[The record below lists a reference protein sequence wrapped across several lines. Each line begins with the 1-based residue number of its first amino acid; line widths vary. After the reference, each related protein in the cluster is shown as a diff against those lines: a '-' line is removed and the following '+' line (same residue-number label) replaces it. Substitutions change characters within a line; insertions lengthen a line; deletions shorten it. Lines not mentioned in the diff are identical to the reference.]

1 MFGRRK
7 SDDGFE
13 WHKYVRTT
21 IKLKREQRRQR
32 ILEARRAAVHQAGAG
47 RRGARR
53 RVAGG
58 GRGGAGRR
66 ASVGLGIAGLV
77 AQAAWNIVATMS
89 AIAWHHLCNL
99 VGNRCAETGD
109 PVAARHRRAGAPQH
123 RRARRAGGRHR
134 AGHGHRPLQRRRPR
148 PRGDHCAGDR
158 RRPAHG
164 LAASAVEPDRHP
176 PAAPSRRS
184 ASRRASASLRSRA
197 AVLLAGVAWM
207 ASGGKTS
214 LASLS
219 SQLPLVGGAKPL
231 QGRAEAIGGDIVRV
245 AGTTRPARRHRGARA
260 PADPAGSAAGAIA
273 VGRRRMPPS
282 AGSSMAAR
290 SPARSA
296 AATTPGSRSPP
307 ARAATSTSTASWC
320 ARATCSPAAACLPAT
335 PASSAQA
342 RDAKAGIWAAGEV
355 ERPAEFRAKAWD
367 EAKRRAPDGCP
378 IKGLV
383 TGGER
388 VYVLPG
394 SPDYDRGRIQK
405 ARGERWFCSE
415 REAEAAGF
423 KPAVRG

>member
-32 ILEARRAAVHQAGAG
+32 ILDARRAAVHQAGEAG
-47 RRGARR
+47 VALAAGSRAAGAAAVDGAR
-53 RVAGG
+53 
-58 GRGGAGRR
+58 
-66 ASVGLGIAGLV
+66 VGLGVAGLV
-77 AQAAWNIVATMS
+77 LQALWNIVATIS
-89 AIAWHHLCNL
+89 AIAWHHLASVSAL
-99 VGNRCAETGD
+99 
-109 PVAARHRRAGAPQH
+109 AARKLAILLQPVIAVLARPNIGGPAAVVGAIALALGIGRYSGAG
-123 RRARRAGGRHR
+123 
-134 AGHGHRPLQRRRPR
+134 
-148 PRGDHCAGDR
+148 
-158 RRPAHG
+158 
-164 LAASAVEPDRHP
+164 PDRQ
-176 PAAPSRRS
+176 ATIALVLG
-184 ASRRASASLRSRA
+184 AVLLVASLPLLSSLTGIRLPRLPALAISPGVGFVVVGA

-231 QGRAEAIGGDIVRV
+231 QGRAEAIGGDLVRV
-245 AGTTRPARRHRGARA
+245 AGTTVRLTGIEAPERQQSCGVGSRRYRCG
-260 PADPAGSAAGAIA
+260 
-273 VGRRRMPPS
+273 
-282 AGSSMAAR
+282 
-290 SPARSA
+290 A
-296 AATTPGSRSPP
+296 AAHAALGKLVNGRTLACTISGSDN
-307 ARAATSTSTASWC
+307 AGLAL
-320 ARATCSPAAACLPAT
+320 ATCTRGELDINGELVRQGHVFAGTGLF
-335 PASSAQA
+335 ASYSGLEREA
-342 RDAKAGIWAAGEV
+342 RDAKAGIWAAGDV
-355 ERPAEFRAKAWD
+355 ERPAEFRAKAWE